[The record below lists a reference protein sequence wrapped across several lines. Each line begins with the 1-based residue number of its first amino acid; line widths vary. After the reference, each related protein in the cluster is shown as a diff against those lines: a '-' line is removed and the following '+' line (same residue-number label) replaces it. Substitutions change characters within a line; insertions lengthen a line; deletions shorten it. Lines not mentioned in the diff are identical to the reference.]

1 MRRMKLLALVS
12 LCLIAACGSTTNTTT
27 NTTPG
32 PTATVVLPDVAF
44 DKLDHDQRIEF
55 MKQKVVPAMA
65 PLFKQ
70 HDEKKFAEFGCK
82 TCHGKQAETGHFDMP
97 NAELPKL
104 DFADLSKFKK
114 EDLEWMGKEIKPA
127 MAKLLQQPEFTP
139 ENPKGFGCLECHT
152 AAAPPA
158 K

>member
-1 MRRMKLLALVS
+1 MKLFACVSYFAPLV
-12 LCLIAACGSTTNTTT
+12 LCAACGSKSPATTT
-27 NTTPG
+27 TTPT

-55 MKQKVVPAMA
+55 MKQKVMPAME

-70 HDEKKFAEFGCK
+70 HDAKMFADFGCK
-82 TCHGKQAETGHFDMP
+82 TCHGKGAETGHFDMP

-104 DFADLSKFKK
+104 DIADMSKFKK
-114 EDLEWMGKEIKPA
+114 EDLEWMAKDIKPT
-127 MAKLLQQPEFTP
+127 MAKLVQQAEWTP
-139 ENPKGFGCLECHT
+139 DNPKGFGCAECHT
-152 AAAPPA
+152 LVQPP